1 MYTTILEDSIAL
13 HAYTNGLDSKHPDLF
28 QPPTTTS
35 TTLSPAEQLAMVNA
49 SALSF
54 SETSSRLSM
63 LKDTPIPPTSAS
75 MQLIALRPR
84 ILKAKRIQRE
94 QSEEIKELRARS
106 AILIEK
112 WYELNVLGMGEC
124 WADWESRLEEAEK
137 RVRRKERAK
146 REEAAEGEAY

>member
-1 MYTTILEDSIAL
+1 MKLLPTL
-13 HAYTNGLDSKHPDLF
+13 HAYTNGPDSKHPDLF
-28 QPPTTTS
+28 QPATTTS
-35 TTLSPAEQLAMVNA
+35 TTLSPTEQFAIVNA
-49 SALSF
+49 SAPSF

-75 MQLIALRPR
+75 MQLIALRLR
-84 ILKAKRIQRE
+84 IEKAKRVQRE
-94 QSEEIKELRARS
+94 QGEEIRELRARS
-106 AILIEK
+106 AVLIEK

-137 RVRRKERAK
+137 RVRRKERER